1 MKLTQELIENDIT
14 RYAKEID
21 ETYERQLSLERYS
34 RDYNLRFFNIPE
46 STSEGVLQSCVI
58 SWRTIFNSI
67 QTSRT
72 PIESA
77 IILAL
82 PDRFW
87 QSFCTIES
95 GLELSKRRGN
105 YVMVS
110 VFLTT

>member
-14 RYAKEID
+14 KCAKEID
-21 ETYERQLSLERYS
+21 ELSLERYS

-72 PIESA
+72 PIESG
-77 IILAL
+77 LLRMMAL

-87 QSFCTIES
+87 QSFCTVQS

-105 YVMVS
+105 FVIVS
-110 VFLTT
+110 VFRTT